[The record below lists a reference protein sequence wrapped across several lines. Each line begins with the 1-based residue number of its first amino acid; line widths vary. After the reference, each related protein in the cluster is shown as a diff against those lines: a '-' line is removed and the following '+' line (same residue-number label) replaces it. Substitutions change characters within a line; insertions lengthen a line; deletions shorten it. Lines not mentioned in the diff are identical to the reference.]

1 MSAAEV
7 LLYTFFKKDHEFAIT
22 EQQLKAVSDN
32 ERTQL
37 REDRCELPQPGRE
50 RTASCLSHDY

>member
-22 EQQLKAVSDN
+22 EQQLKAVSDS

-50 RTASCLSHDY
+50 RTASC